1 MKQSKT
7 IAVPRLEEF
16 ADPGA
21 MATDTIASVN
31 WPSEWPY
38 APQVRFRMAHN
49 GEVLF
54 VRFEVEEEHIRATK
68 TEPNTAV
75 CEDSCVEM
83 FVSLGEGHPYF
94 NLELNC
100 IGTMLAA
107 YRMVRPAKTPLTAEQ
122 IASIVRRTSLD
133 AVPQDNKQGG
143 TWWLEMEIPFA
154 LLGAEGVPATLRANL
169 YKCGDC
175 LKTPHYLS
183 WSPIE
188 APKPDFHRPEQFGT
202 LEIEP

>member
-1 MKQSKT
+1 MQQPKI

-16 ADPGA
+16 ADLGS

-49 GEVLF
+49 GERLF

-68 TEPNTAV
+68 TESNTAV

-107 YRMVRPAKTPLTAEQ
+107 HRMVRPAKTPLTAEQ
-122 IASIVRRTSLD
+122 IASIVRRTSLE

-143 TWWLEMEIPFA
+143 AWWLEMEIPFA

-202 LEIEP
+202 LIIK

>member
-1 MKQSKT
+1 MQQSKT

-16 ADPGA
+16 ADLGA

-49 GEVLF
+49 GERLF

-107 YRMVRPAKTPLTAEQ
+107 HRMVRPAKTPLTAEQ
-122 IASIVRRTSLD
+122 IASIVRRTSLE
-133 AVPQDNKQGG
+133 AVPQDNRQGG
-143 TWWLEMEIPFA
+143 AWWLEMEIPFA

-202 LEIEP
+202 LIIK

>member
-1 MKQSKT
+1 MQQSKT

-16 ADPGA
+16 ADLGA
-21 MATDTIASVN
+21 MAADTIASVN

-49 GEVLF
+49 GERLF

-107 YRMVRPAKTPLTAEQ
+107 HRMVRPAKTPLTAEQ

-143 TWWLEMEIPFA
+143 AWWLEMEIPFA

-202 LEIEP
+202 LIIK